1 MICNLHIENIAV
13 IQRADV
19 DFARGFCVLTGET
32 GAGKSILIDS
42 INAILGERTAKDLI
56 RAGCS
61 TATVVAEFENVSKE
75 CEDILKTFDVTC
87 EDGTVIISRTITKQK
102 SSAKINGVPVT
113 NSALKS
119 VAPYLV
125 NIHGQHDSQQLLNPD
140 KHFIYIDLLAK
151 NEQLKN
157 EYKSAFSLMQKTRK
171 QVLSFNENVEKREKQ
186 IALLE
191 HAVDE
196 LSKADLQSG
205 EMEKLQSRREQLLKN
220 KDAAKMLN
228 SALAALDG
236 EQGILSAVDE
246 IAEHLI
252 SKNNIHNDI
261 MSAANEIS
269 NARDYLEN
277 TRSLIKNA
285 LYDCDFDEKELSQI
299 DDRLDI
305 YYAFQGKYGK
315 TDDEMIAYF
324 ENAKNELET
333 LKNSVLSAEQLTV
346 ELAEQVEN
354 VKKLGASLTQSRKTA
369 AEKFERDV
377 EEQLK
382 FLDMPNVKIKV
393 DVQKSSYS
401 SNGADKIEFLIS
413 TNKGEQLKPLSKI
426 ASGGE
431 MSRIMLSI
439 KCVLSED
446 DPVGTMIFDEIDAGI
461 SGQAALKVGN
471 RLKSVAKNRQV
482 ICVTH
487 LAQIACMADC
497 HLQIKKTTDSDR
509 TYTEITPLD
518 NDGRKNE
525 LARIIGG
532 NVTQSA
538 LKTAEELLNAYNQ
551 SK

>member
-75 CEDILKTFDVTC
+75 CEDILKSFDVTC

-236 EQGILSAVDE
+236 EQGILAHHED
-246 IAEHLI
+246 
-252 SKNNIHNDI
+252 
-261 MSAANEIS
+261 
-269 NARDYLEN
+269 
-277 TRSLIKNA
+277 
-285 LYDCDFDEKELSQI
+285 
-299 DDRLDI
+299 
-305 YYAFQGKYGK
+305 
-315 TDDEMIAYF
+315 
-324 ENAKNELET
+324 
-333 LKNSVLSAEQLTV
+333 TV
-346 ELAEQVEN
+346 MV
-354 VKKLGASLTQSRKTA
+354 
-369 AEKFERDV
+369 
-377 EEQLK
+377 
-382 FLDMPNVKIKV
+382 
-393 DVQKSSYS
+393 
-401 SNGADKIEFLIS
+401 IE
-413 TNKGEQLKPLSKI
+413 
-426 ASGGE
+426 AGE
-431 MSRIMLSI
+431 MSITTEKETIHAFVGSGFIEMIDNQAVIVVISAERP
-439 KCVLSED
+439 ED
-446 DPVGTMIFDEIDAGI
+446 IDEFRAN
-461 SGQAALKVGN
+461 QARERANEELRQQQSMREYFHSTASLARAME
-471 RLKSVAKNRQV
+471 RLKLKN
-482 ICVTH
+482 
-487 LAQIACMADC
+487 
-497 HLQIKKTTDSDR
+497 K
-509 TYTEITPLD
+509 
-518 NDGRKNE
+518 
-525 LARIIGG
+525 
-532 NVTQSA
+532 
-538 LKTAEELLNAYNQ
+538 YN
-551 SK
+551 KI